1 MPVGAFPAPACSQP
15 HSHLLFFSP
24 SVLHLHF
31 FIVMVSWVSAWSEG
45 CRCSLPLTLCIFMG
59 FVLLGI
65 GRANPS
71 QEKLCDWVVER
82 AEILLKNSSLLT
94 PLFFCVGLDCKQQNK
109 HQREEGRFLCWNK
122 VAWHEVTV
130 GVQGN
135 TAFKNRHVTKFSPV
149 LFQLLLTVLLV
160 FLFVCFFLKFCFV
173 KFLFRGR
180 VQSIKV
186 LKYVFT

>member
-1 MPVGAFPAPACSQP
+1 
-15 HSHLLFFSP
+15 
-24 SVLHLHF
+24 
-31 FIVMVSWVSAWSEG
+31 
-45 CRCSLPLTLCIFMG
+45 MG
-59 FVLLGI
+59 FVLLGM

-94 PLFFCVGLDCKQQNK
+94 PLFFCVGLDCKQQNE

-160 FLFVCFFLKFCFV
+160 FLFVCFFFKVLLCKISIQRKSSKHKSVKICFHIRSSLLKFMAGHCGFLKCLRT
-173 KFLFRGR
+173 KFGNSFYPTWKLLPVLF
-180 VQSIKV
+180 SNHTNIMW
-186 LKYVFT
+186 L